1 MRSAGQQ
8 NQQKIRLN
16 IEVGLSLQT
25 QSWYESVLFIYFWQ
39 KSNSLLEQTRKVV
52 TKMTK
57 TVFKKTYNFIL
68 KTINQILFFNL

>member
-16 IEVGLSLQT
+16 VEVGLSLQT
-25 QSWYESVLFIYFWQ
+25 QSWYESDSFYFWQ
-39 KSNSLLEQTRKVV
+39 KSNSLLEQIRKVV

-57 TVFKKTYNFIL
+57 TVFKKTFNFIL
-68 KTINQILFFNL
+68 KTINQILFFNV